1 MSSVTLFASI
11 LYLLLVFANNV
22 VSIDYGLALRKS
34 LLYFEAQR
42 SGKLPPNQRAQ
53 WRGDSALRDG
63 NDVGVDLVGGYYDAG
78 DNIKIGFPM
87 AFTVTMLS
95 WSSVEFESQLVA
107 KGELSN
113 ALEAIKWGTDY
124 LMKAHPEPYVLYGQ
138 VGDGRSDHSCWE
150 RPEDMTTLRTA
161 YRFDEQH
168 PGADLAG
175 ETAAALAAAAIA
187 FRGSDPAYS
196 SQLISHAKQL
206 FDFATKFPG
215 KFSDS
220 IPDLRQLYSSSG
232 FEDELLWAAA
242 WLERATEGKTY
253 AEYLNQAASS
263 GGTRSMFSWDDK
275 YVGSQVLV
283 AKGLLEGRFSGYGN
297 LGQYKNSAEQFICN
311 CIQKGSSNV
320 QKTSEGLLWFDFW
333 NNLQYVTTAAFTI
346 STYADTLARAQTTLQ
361 CPAASVTR
369 DELITFVQSQVNYIL
384 GSNSK
389 GFSYMVGFGP
399 NYPQQVHHRGAS
411 IVSIKE
417 DKTPVSCQQG
427 FSDWFNK
434 NAPNP
439 NVLDGAIV
447 GGPDQNDQYTDKRSN
462 YYQAEV
468 ATANNAPLVGV
479 LARLA

>member
-1 MSSVTLFASI
+1 MSSVTIFASI

-95 WSSVEFESQLVA
+95 WSAVEFESRLVA

-124 LMKAHPEPYVLYGQ
+124 LMKAHPEPYVLYG
-138 VGDGRSDHSCWE
+138 
-150 RPEDMTTLRTA
+150 
-161 YRFDEQH
+161 
-168 PGADLAG
+168 
-175 ETAAALAAAAIA
+175 
-187 FRGSDPAYS
+187 
-196 SQLISHAKQL
+196 QL

-242 WLERATEGKTY
+242 WLERATDGKTY
-253 AEYLNQAASS
+253 AQYLNQAASS

-275 YVGSQVLV
+275 YAGSQVLV

-297 LGQYKNSAEQFICN
+297 LGQYKSSAEQFICN

-346 STYADTLARAQTTLQ
+346 STYADSLARAQTTLQ
-361 CPAASVTR
+361 CPAASVTP
-369 DELITFVQSQVNYIL
+369 DKLITFVQSQVDYIL

-427 FSDWFNK
+427 FSDWFNR

-468 ATANNAPLVGV
+468 ATANNAPLVGI